1 MYRRL
6 ARQIQSVLGIG
17 NARLAR
23 VREELRAL
31 SGQAEVSADTM
42 RFLTGAADILDHV
55 DAGAPVTIGDRTPAE
70 AEREMDSL
78 REMITRLMCS
88 ADNRYSVPDSDSQES
103 LLSAMAQLVQEREIN
118 QRELHRAVIDLANQK
133 FAVDQHAIVSMTDR
147 HGNITYAND
156 RFCRISGYSREE
168 LIGRNHRM
176 VKSGIHPPLFF
187 QTLWETISAGRVW
200 HGEVCNRAKSGGLY
214 WVDATIV
221 PFFDKD
227 RLPIQYISIR
237 TDITERKRIEKKL
250 FRSEGRYRTL
260 VESLDEVVFR
270 TDALGHWTFLN
281 SAWETIT
288 GLSVEKSLGRTSLDF
303 VHPED
308 AQRVRSSFEA
318 LISGQ
323 SELCREEF
331 RIAVAD
337 ASYRWMEAVSR
348 VEKSMSG
355 RVLGVAGT
363 LADVS
368 ERHEMTQQLQE
379 QLHFLSELIEAE
391 PVPLYLKDAS
401 GRFMQFNRAFAEFHG
416 IGREEWIGKT
426 VFDLLHVDE
435 ARIHAEID
443 QQLIERPGQRSYE
456 RKVMTRGGFEREV
469 VLSKATLTRA
479 DGGVVGLVGVVG
491 DLTESKMQQA
501 RIVAAEERLRHI
513 ANTVPGAVFQW
524 EVGQGEIR
532 YTFISDRVKEIRGLD
547 RDALFAD
554 AMLANR
560 QVVEEDRR
568 RVWQAVMRAGERQE
582 QWSDDFRI
590 TLPDGS
596 TRWIRAQINPEPER
610 SANGRTVF
618 TGIWQDVTPLKEVD
632 ARLKEVTDAIPVAVY
647 QYLRPVSGTPR
658 FPFFSRQLE
667 RICGLSAEEAMADV
681 ESVRALMNEDDRQ
694 RLHTTLDASEH
705 DCEPWAMDYRL
716 RHRQTGAVVWVHAE
730 ARPKRLPDGSVL
742 WNGYIADISEAK
754 RASEELR
761 RAKEGAEAANN
772 AKSEFLANMSH
783 EIRTPMN
790 GIIGMTDLVLDSDI
804 DDDQREYLQI
814 VKTSAESLMTVLNDI
829 LDFSKIEAGK
839 LRLEEIS
846 FNLWRT
852 VGDALRTLALKAHE
866 KHLELVCDIERDVP
880 AVVSGDPG
888 RLRQILINLVGNAI
902 KFTDHGEIVVHVAR
916 EPAGEAGGDERG
928 GVFFSVSDSGIG
940 IPSHKLDAIFESF
953 TQEDSSI
960 TRRYGG
966 TGLGLSVSRRLVE
979 AQGGRIWVDSVPG
992 CGSTFHFIVRFGLV
1006 SEQKDISGDMPD
1018 LSRLRVLIVDDSP
1031 AARKSLTKALNA
1043 AGVVVSVAV
1052 SGQSALD
1059 KLRGTEKP
1067 FDAVLI
1073 DSSMPEMDGFSI
1085 AGQIREISGCAETR
1099 LIILSSCGVR
1109 GDGQRCREIGVSAY
1123 LPKPVTHDEIL
1134 LVLFRLFNDVP
1145 VKGRWPLLTRHV
1157 LFGKPASH
1165 KEKIEAPQMVSPL
1178 EHSFDYAAALRS
1190 ADRDSVEIIAA
1201 AFLKR
1206 CPEEMEKLCADYA
1219 CGDLKSVFFVVHS
1232 LRGTLSLF
1240 RAQPAVHLALAIEQ
1254 LAQHGDCSGMSELI
1268 EHLSRELKLLSDALM
1283 PMLGEKKASKRREK

>member
-17 NARLAR
+17 NARLIR

-31 SGQAEVSADTM
+31 SCQAEVSADTM
-42 RFLTGAADILDHV
+42 RFLAGAADILERV
-55 DAGAPVTIGDRTPAE
+55 GAEDPEASGNGTQAE
-70 AEREMDSL
+70 AERERDSL
-78 REMITRLMCS
+78 RETIARLMCS
-88 ADNRYSVPDSDSQES
+88 AEDRHAVPDSVNQES
-103 LLSAMAQLVQEREIN
+103 LSSAITLLVQEREIN
-118 QRELHRAVIDLANQK
+118 QRELHRALIDLANQK

-147 HGNITYAND
+147 QGNITYAND

-176 VKSGIHPPLFF
+176 VKSGIHSPHFY
-187 QTLWETISAGRVW
+187 QDLWETISAGRVW
-200 HGEVCNRAKSGGLY
+200 HGEVCNRAKNGGLY

-237 TDITERKRIEKKL
+237 TDITERKRIEKRL

-260 VESLDEVVFR
+260 VENLNQVVFR
-270 TDALGHWTFLN
+270 TDAFGHWTFLN

-288 GLSVEKSLGRTSLDF
+288 GLAVEKSLGRTVLDF

-308 AQRVRSSFEA
+308 ASRVQHSFEA

-323 SELCREEF
+323 SEVCREEF

-337 ASYRWMEAVSR
+337 ASCRWMEAVSR

-355 RVLGVAGT
+355 RILGVTGT
-363 LADVS
+363 LADVT
-368 ERHEMTQQLQE
+368 ERHEMTRQLQD
-379 QLHFLSELIEAE
+379 QLHFLNELIDAV
-391 PVPLYLKDAS
+391 PVPLYLKDTS
-401 GRFMQFNRAFAEFHG
+401 GRFVQFNRAFTEFHG
-416 IGREEWIGKT
+416 IGREDLLGKT
-426 VFDLLHVDE
+426 VFDLFPGDE
-435 ARIHAEID
+435 ARIHAAVD
-443 QQLIERPGQRSYE
+443 RQLVECPGQQNYE
-456 RKVMTRGGFEREV
+456 RKVTTFRGVEKDV

-479 DGGVVGLVGVVG
+479 DGSVAGLVGVVG
-491 DLTESKMQQA
+491 DLTESKAQQA

-524 EVGQGEIR
+524 EVGHGEIR
-532 YTFISDRVKEIRGLD
+532 YTFISDRVQEIRGLD

-554 AMLANR
+554 ATLANR

-568 RVWQAVMRAGERQE
+568 RVWQAVMRAGEHQE
-582 QWSDDFRI
+582 PWSDDFRI

-596 TRWIRAQINPEPER
+596 TRWIRAQINPEPKR
-610 SANGRTVF
+610 SPGGKTVF
-618 TGIWQDVTPLKEVD
+618 TGIWQDVTPLKEAD

-647 QYLRPVSGTPR
+647 QYIRPVSGTPY

-667 RICGLSAEEAMADV
+667 RMCGLSADEAMADV
-681 ESVRALMNEDDRQ
+681 ESIRALMNEEDQ
-694 RLHTTLDASEH
+694 RRLLETLDASER
-705 DCEPWAMDYRL
+705 DGEPWVLDYRL
-716 RHRQTGAVVWVHAE
+716 RHKQTGAVVWVHGE

-742 WNGYIADISEAK
+742 WNGYIADITEAK
-754 RASEELR
+754 RASEELQ
-761 RAKEGAEAANN
+761 RAKEGAEAASN

-839 LRLEEIS
+839 LRLEAIS

-852 VGDALRTLALKAHE
+852 VGDALRTFSLKAYE
-866 KHLELVCDIERDVP
+866 KRLELVCDIDRDVP
-880 AVVSGDPG
+880 VFVSGDPG

-902 KFTDHGEIVVHVAR
+902 KFTDRGEIVVRVAR
-916 EPAGEAGGDERG
+916 ESSAGG
-928 GVFFSVSDSGIG
+928 VSFSVSDSGIG
-940 IPSHKLDAIFESF
+940 IAEHKLDAIFESF
-953 TQEDSSI
+953 AQEDSSI

-979 AQGGRIWVDSVPG
+979 AQGGKIWVESVHG
-992 CGSTFHFIVRFGLV
+992 RGSTFHFTVRFGLV
-1006 SEQKDISGDMPD
+1006 SEPADISGGISGDMPD
-1018 LSRLRVLIVDDSP
+1018 LSGLRVLVIDDSQT
-1031 AARKSLTKALNA
+1031 ARMSMVKALHA
-1043 AGVVVSVAV
+1043 AGVEVCEAV

-1059 KLRGTEKP
+1059 MLRRAEKP
-1067 FDAVLI
+1067 FDAALI
-1073 DSSMPEMDGFSI
+1073 DSSMPMMDGFSI
-1085 AGQIREISGCAETR
+1085 AARIREISGCADTR
-1099 LIILSSCGVR
+1099 LIMIPACGVK
-1109 GDGQRCREIGVSAY
+1109 GDGLRCREIGVSAY
-1123 LPKPVTHDEIL
+1123 LPKPVTRDEL
-1134 LVLFRLFNDVP
+1134 LRVLHRLFDDAVP
-1145 VKGRWPLLTRHV
+1145 VKDQRPLLTRHV
-1157 LFGKPASH
+1157 LSG
-1165 KEKIEAPQMVSPL
+1165 ETAPRTENARAFPFETSR
-1178 EHSFDYAAALRS
+1178 EHNFDYARALSS
-1190 ADRDSVEIIAA
+1190 ADPDSVEIVAA

-1206 CPEEMEKLCADYA
+1206 CPEEMEKLRVAYA
-1219 CGDLKSVFFVVHS
+1219 CGDMNSVFFVAHA
-1232 LRGTLSLF
+1232 LRGTLALF

-1254 LAQHGDCSGMSELI
+1254 LAQHGDCTGMGELLERLSI
-1268 EHLSRELKLLSDALM
+1268 EVGSLSDALL
-1283 PMLGEKKASKRREK
+1283 PMLGDSGG